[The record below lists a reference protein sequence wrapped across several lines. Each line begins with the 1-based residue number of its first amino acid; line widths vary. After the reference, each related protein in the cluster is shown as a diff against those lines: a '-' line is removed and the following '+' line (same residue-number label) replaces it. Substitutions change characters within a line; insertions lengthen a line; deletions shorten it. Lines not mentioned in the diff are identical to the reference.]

1 VCIRSGSNLFSMLE
15 MQPCSRLI
23 ASMYIESH
31 WGEKMNAEQEW
42 VNRLQGGDREALR
55 PLMDAYGDDVIRT
68 AVLLLGDRHGA
79 EDISQEVFWAVF
91 RRIHQK
97 SEKGSLRA
105 WIMKI
110 TVNLCRAQTRKA
122 SWKRLFF
129 REQPWRNEIS
139 SIGTTEEVPLRVAL
153 RECIQKLS
161 YAEREVIVL
170 HYFQDWAITDICAML
185 GQPEGTV
192 KSRLSRARCK
202 LERILK
208 ESGWEHE

>member
-1 VCIRSGSNLFSMLE
+1 MLE

-23 ASMYIESH
+23 ASMYIESQ

-42 VNRLQGGDREALR
+42 VTRLRGGDREALR
-55 PLMDAYGDDVIRT
+55 SLMDAYGHDVMRM
-68 AVLLLGDRHGA
+68 AALLLGDRHGA
-79 EDISQEVFWAVF
+79 EDISQEVFWTVF

-97 SEKGSLRA
+97 SENGSLRA

-110 TVNLCRAQTRKA
+110 TVNLCRAQMRKA

-129 REQPWRNEIS
+129 TEQPWRNEIS
-139 SIGTTEEVPLRVAL
+139 SIGTTEAVAL
-153 RECIQKLS
+153 RLTLGECIQKLS
-161 YAEREVIVL
+161 YPDREIIVL
-170 HYFQDWAITDICAML
+170 HYFQDWAIADISAVL

-192 KSRLSRARCK
+192 KSRLSRARSK

>member
-1 VCIRSGSNLFSMLE
+1 MK
-15 MQPCSRLI
+15 P
-23 ASMYIESH
+23 
-31 WGEKMNAEQEW
+31 EQEW
-42 VNRLQGGDREALR
+42 GNRLRGGDREALR

-68 AVLLLGDRHGA
+68 AALLLGDRYGA
-79 EDISQEVFWAVF
+79 EDISQEVFWTVF

-110 TVNLCRAQTRKA
+110 TVNQCRAQMRKA

-129 REQPWRNEIS
+129 RDQPWRNEIS
-139 SIGTTEEVPLRVAL
+139 SIGTTETVAL
-153 RECIQKLS
+153 RVTLRDCIQKLS
-161 YAEREVIVL
+161 YAEREIIVL
-170 HYFQDWAITDICAML
+170 HYFQDWAIADISAVL

-192 KSRLSRARCK
+192 KSRLSRARSK

-208 ESGWEHE
+208 ESGWDHE